1 MEKIAAASLLGR
13 VAKYH
18 WHQRSLHISSPN
30 AHSGDM

>member
-1 MEKIAAASLLGR
+1 MVKIAAATLLGR

-18 WHQRSLHISSPN
+18 QRILHISSPS

>member
-1 MEKIAAASLLGR
+1 MVKIAAASLPGR

-18 WHQRSLHISSPN
+18 QQSLHMSSPN